1 MDVTSVNR
9 YLFRT
14 SIAGGT
20 TLEYAIIHT
29 PDSVFRAGV
38 CILSRSTATS
48 TGRPAETASATNGTA
63 PDRNSSWPL

>member
-29 PDSVFRAGV
+29 PDSVFRATPV
-38 CILSRSTATS
+38 VT
-48 TGRPAETASATNGTA
+48 
-63 PDRNSSWPL
+63 